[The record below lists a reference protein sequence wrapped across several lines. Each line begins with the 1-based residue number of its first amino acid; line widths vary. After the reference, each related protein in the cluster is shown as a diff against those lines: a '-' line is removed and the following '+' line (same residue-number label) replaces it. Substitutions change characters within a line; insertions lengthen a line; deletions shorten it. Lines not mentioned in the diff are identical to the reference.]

1 MADNP
6 NPVSPVPVQP
16 IPPAILAALA
26 LLSRLTAKSWKTT
39 LASLVAAFLFIYPE
53 IAPLLSGQ
61 HVSKRTIATAVC
73 IALMGYFA
81 RDKNVSSEQ
90 QAGIVKQP

>member
-6 NPVSPVPVQP
+6 IPPVPVQP
-16 IPPAILAALA
+16 IPPAILAAVA

-39 LASLVAAFLFIYPE
+39 LASLIAAFLFIYPE
-53 IAPLLSGQ
+53 ITPLLAGQ
-61 HVSKRTIATAVC
+61 HVSKRAIAMAVC
-73 IALMGYFA
+73 VALMGYFA

-90 QAGIVKQP
+90 QGVKVTL